1 MGTWA
6 ERIGAVKEWISRTTE
21 RSRVRWHLVDHVLRT
36 VQRYQLQNGDRLA
49 GAVTYFAFLSLFP
62 IIALAFAVFGYV
74 LTERPEL
81 SEALRKSIAE
91 QLPGLV
97 DQLNLDQ
104 IAKARTSAGVIG
116 LVGLLYAGM
125 GAIDA
130 LRGALREI
138 SMATTPPLNFVLGK
152 LRDLATLI
160 MLGVTMVVS
169 ALVGGF
175 ATQAT
180 TTVAA
185 FLGVETSLGA
195 KLTLGAVGLL
205 GSVGADWVMFL
216 IVLGWVAR
224 PTRPFRT
231 LARGALLGAIGFGVL
246 KQVATLLLATTL
258 SNPVYGTFAV
268 TAGLL
273 LWINFSARL
282 TLYVAAW
289 TATSGLTPPPAP
301 TPLPSDRSY

>member
-1 MGTWA
+1 MSTWVD
-6 ERIGAVKEWISRTTE
+6 RVSAVKERVRRTTE
-21 RSRVRWHLVDHVLRT
+21 RWRVRWHPVDHVIRT

-74 LTERPEL
+74 LTERPEI

-104 IAKARTSAGVIG
+104 IAQARTSAGVIG
-116 LVGLLYAGM
+116 LIGLLYAGL

-138 SMATTPPLNFVLGK
+138 SMTTTPPLNFVLGK

-160 MLGVTMVVS
+160 MLGVTMIVS

-180 TTVAA
+180 TTVAT

-195 KLTLGAVGLL
+195 KLTLAGVGLL

-224 PTRPFRT
+224 PARPFRT
-231 LARGALLGAIGFGVL
+231 LAKGALLGAVGFGVL
-246 KQVATLLLATTL
+246 KQVATLLLSTTL

-289 TATSGLTPPPAP
+289 TTTSGLTPPPSP
-301 TPLPSDRSY
+301 TPLPSDGSY

>member
-1 MGTWA
+1 MSTWVD
-6 ERIGAVKEWISRTTE
+6 RVSAVKERVRRTTE
-21 RSRVRWHLVDHVLRT
+21 RSRVRWHPVDHVIRT

-74 LTERPEL
+74 LTERPEI

-104 IAKARTSAGVIG
+104 IAQARTSAGVIG
-116 LVGLLYAGM
+116 LIGLLYAGL

-138 SMATTPPLNFVLGK
+138 SMTTTPPLNFVLGK

-160 MLGVTMVVS
+160 MLGLTMIVS

-180 TTVAA
+180 TTVAT

-195 KLTLGAVGLL
+195 KLTLAGVGLL

-224 PTRPFRT
+224 PAPPFRA
-231 LARGALLGAIGFGVL
+231 LAKGALLGAVGFGVL
-246 KQVATLLLATTL
+246 KQVATLLLSTTL

-289 TATSGLTPPPAP
+289 TTTSGLTPPPSP
-301 TPLPSDRSY
+301 TPLPSDGSY